1 MSLEPFSFC
10 RSKFALTLDNEHY
23 GKFTAMENKVSRP
36 SSKIVLLHGIGGSRL
51 YMWPLANRLRNL
63 GFDVENWGYRSFWS
77 KIEHHGM
84 RLSETLTEISVDEQ
98 VDSIYI
104 VAHSLGCIV
113 SRAALRNSLPEKLKG
128 AVFLAPPNQG
138 SPVADLFSPVLSRVL
153 KPVPQLR
160 THPDSFVNQLP
171 HDIGIP
177 FGVIA
182 AETDWMVP
190 VSSLH
195 LPTQTEHTVAGGIHS
210 TLPLR
215 KDVCQ
220 LIERFIRY
228 QTFKELNESIDTL
241 TAQELLP
248 QESAA

>member
-1 MSLEPFSFC
+1 MLKFGKTN
-10 RSKFALTLDNEHY
+10 SKMTLNDESKRISALREANAHP
-23 GKFTAMENKVSRP
+23 S
-36 SSKIVLLHGIGGSRL
+36 SSKIVLLHGLGGSRL
-51 YMWPLANRLRNL
+51 YMWPLARRLRNL
-63 GFDVENWGYRSFWS
+63 GFDVENWGYRSLWS
-77 KIEHHGM
+77 KLEHHGM
-84 RLSETLTEISVDEQ
+84 RLSDTLAEIAYEESIE
-98 VDSIYI
+98 SIYI

-113 SRAALRNSLPEKLKG
+113 SRVALAAPFPEKVKL

-138 SPVADLFSPVLSRVL
+138 SPVADFFSPLLAPLL

-160 THPDSFVNQLP
+160 THPESFVNQLP

-190 VSSLH
+190 ASSAH
-195 LPTQTEHTVAGGIHS
+195 LPTQTDFAVAGGIHS
-210 TLPLR
+210 VLPLR

-228 QTFKELNESIDTL
+228 QTFKEIESGIDTL
-241 TAQELLP
+241 PRPDSLAQESP
-248 QESAA
+248 A